1 MIGTRWTLLGRLGTR
16 LVPLR
21 GRPLLL
27 GGCDDARAVPCTL
40 LGPRSPCR
48 GLPSRHARHMYVAPT
63 THGATAA
70 PQSPSVNPPQTYHAT
85 PHSTTRRHTSHP
97 PPSPPYTHLF
107 PLRAKGRLL
116 VPCLPCPNLARSLTH
131 PHAESSSSST
141 PMPIPHRHRPRTP
154 LFQSSDDT
162 TPHPMRPT
170 LAPATNRPLLTLHTP
185 HSTST
190 FSPSSSPSV
199 AVSVSPSS
207 PHPHPSPSTLTR
219 SRTRCWVGRCTAW
232 CWRGVSLR
240 LPCILMLA
248 IAM

>member
-48 GLPSRHARHMYVAPT
+48 GLPSRHARQMYVAPT

-70 PQSPSVNPPQTYHAT
+70 PQSLSVNPPQTYHAT

-107 PLRAKGRLL
+107 PLRAKGHLLLPSLSSPTLAHVRSPILTLSRPPLHRHHQYHSSTGPTLPSFHPHSSLDFLPPPYPIGSHSHRLRPL
-116 VPCLPCPNLARSLTH
+116 ATSQRRSARSDLERAAGWAAVPLGAGGASPSSVH
-131 PHAESSSSST
+131 PHAH
-141 PMPIPHRHRPRTP
+141 HRH
-154 LFQSSDDT
+154 
-162 TPHPMRPT
+162 
-170 LAPATNRPLLTLHTP
+170 
-185 HSTST
+185 
-190 FSPSSSPSV
+190 V
-199 AVSVSPSS
+199 
-207 PHPHPSPSTLTR
+207 
-219 SRTRCWVGRCTAW
+219 
-232 CWRGVSLR
+232 
-240 LPCILMLA
+240 ILSM
-248 IAM
+248 